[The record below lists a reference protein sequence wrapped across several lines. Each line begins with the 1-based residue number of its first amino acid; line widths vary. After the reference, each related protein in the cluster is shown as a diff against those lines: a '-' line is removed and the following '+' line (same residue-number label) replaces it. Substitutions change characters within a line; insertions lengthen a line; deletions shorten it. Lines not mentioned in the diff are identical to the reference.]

1 MSDANI
7 SLVQDLYAAFA
18 RGDVSTILS
27 ACAPDVDWRLVGRK
41 DDYPTFGAWRGP
53 GEVEKF
59 FQLVSDLED
68 FQDFSPR
75 EFHGSGDKVLVLG
88 FYSLT
93 IKKTARLIASEWCH
107 VFTIRAGKV
116 EAFREFTDTAQAA
129 AAYRG

>member
-41 DDYPTFGAWRGP
+41 DDYPTFGAWQGP

-59 FQLVSDLED
+59 FQLVSDLEE
-68 FQDFSPR
+68 SR
-75 EFHGSGDKVLVLG
+75 ISRRGNS
-88 FYSLT
+88 
-93 IKKTARLIASEWCH
+93 TARATRCLCSAS
-107 VFTIRAGKV
+107 IRCAVSNPKCNS
-116 EAFREFTDTAQAA
+116 AA
-129 AAYRG
+129 

>member
-18 RGDVSTILS
+18 RGEVGTIVS

-41 DDYPTFGAWRGP
+41 DDYPTFGAWKGP
-53 GEVEKF
+53 SEVEKF
-59 FQLVSDLED
+59 FKLVADMED

-75 EFHGSGDKVLVLG
+75 EFHGSGDKVFVLG
-88 FYSLT
+88 FYALT
-93 IKKTARLIASEWCH
+93 VKKTGRAMATEWCH
-107 VFTIRAGKV
+107 VFTIRDGKV
-116 EAFREFTDTAQAA
+116 AAFREFTDTAQAA

>member
-41 DDYPTFGAWRGP
+41 DDYPTFGAWQGP

-59 FQLVSDLED
+59 FQLIQLGRFPGFLAEGI
-68 FQDFSPR
+68 PR
-75 EFHGSGDKVLVLG
+75 LG
-88 FYSLT
+88 RQGLC
-93 IKKTARLIASEWCH
+93 ARLLFADNKEDWPLD
-107 VFTIRAGKV
+107 
-116 EAFREFTDTAQAA
+116 RERMVSRVHHSCRQ
-129 AAYRG
+129 GGGLP